1 MKRLSS
7 IAFLVMVIPGFA
19 ATLETRGQQTS
30 PEVGAE
36 VQEKAAQQAS
46 EAWLAMFDAGKYD
59 DSWNQASDGLKVLTK
74 KEDFTA
80 SLQAARSRVGK
91 VLTRKLKASKYT
103 AKLQGAPEGKYVVVR
118 FESSFEK
125 LPTAIE
131 TVIPMLD
138 KDGKWRVSG
147 YHVDAAAPPGAEKA
161 AQQAVQAWLELFDA
175 GKYKECWENA
185 SQGLKAIA
193 AKEEFIASLETARG
207 RVGKALA
214 RRLKSSVYTMSL
226 AGSPEGQYVVIQYE
240 TSFENLGTAIE
251 VVVPM
256 LDQDTKWRVSGY
268 TVK

>member
-30 PEVGAE
+30 PEIGAE

-46 EAWLAMFDAGKYD
+46 EAWLAIFDAGKYD
-59 DSWNQASDGLKVLTK
+59 DSWNQASDGLKGLTK
-74 KEDFTA
+74 KEDFIA

-125 LPTAIE
+125 LPSAIE

-161 AQQAVQAWLELFDA
+161 AQQAVQA
-175 GKYKECWENA
+175 
-185 SQGLKAIA
+185 
-193 AKEEFIASLETARG
+193 
-207 RVGKALA
+207 
-214 RRLKSSVYTMSL
+214 
-226 AGSPEGQYVVIQYE
+226 
-240 TSFENLGTAIE
+240 
-251 VVVPM
+251 
-256 LDQDTKWRVSGY
+256 
-268 TVK
+268 